1 MGGWVG
7 GGAWRSE
14 EGGGGGGRRGD
25 VEGQDPSGSH
35 VKKIAL
41 RLCVQFIVPALWP
54 TAIRGRRQ
62 SER

>member
-1 MGGWVG
+1 M
-7 GGAWRSE
+7 R
-14 EGGGGGGRRGD
+14 GGGGGRRGD
-25 VEGQDPSGSH
+25 VEGQDPSVSH

-54 TAIRGRRQ
+54 TAIRDRRQ